1 MKIGRNRYSEI
12 LITDQEDGLITS
24 ITDENMIVED
34 GYKVTL
40 RPWYPET
47 EQQDSSKD
55 DDKKEIVGYLCKLV
69 RMTRAGWGI
78 ADLLLDDENRF
89 VTILYRNGY
98 TKRVSVE
105 GDSGIA
111 LIRDILKEIN

>member
-1 MKIGRNRYSEI
+1 MKIGKNRYSEV
-12 LITDQEDGLITS
+12 LITDQEDGLIAS
-24 ITDENMIVED
+24 IMDENMIVED

-47 EQQDSSKD
+47 EQQDSRED
-55 DDKKEIVGYLCKLV
+55 DDKKEIVGYLCKLIQ
-69 RMTRAGWGI
+69 MTRAGGGI
-78 ADLLLDDENRF
+78 ADLLLDDENCF

-98 TKRVSVE
+98 TKRVCVE

-111 LIRDILKEIN
+111 LIHDVLKVI

>member
-1 MKIGRNRYSEI
+1 MKIGRKRYRDI
-12 LITDQEDGLITS
+12 LITDQEDGLVAS
-24 ITDENMIVED
+24 ITDENMIVEG

-40 RPWYPET
+40 QPWYPET
-47 EQQDSSKD
+47 EQQDSSED

-69 RMTRAGWGI
+69 RMTRAGRCI
-78 ADLLLDDENRF
+78 ADLLLDDENCF

-111 LIRDILKEIN
+111 LMRDVLKVIN

>member
-1 MKIGRNRYSEI
+1 MKIGKNRYSEV
-12 LITDQEDGLITS
+12 LITDQEDGLIAD

-40 RPWYPET
+40 QPWYPET
-47 EQQDSSKD
+47 EQQDSSE

-69 RMTRAGWGI
+69 RMTRAGRCI
-78 ADLLLDDENRF
+78 ADLLLDDENCF

-105 GDSGIA
+105 CDSGIA
-111 LIRDILKEIN
+111 LMRDVLQVIN